1 MEPSRFDDLTK
12 ALASATSR
20 RQALKTIAATTIG
33 GILGLGGIGSA
44 FAKNMTCAQWCAAVF
59 GDNTPADEQCSADAA
74 HHTGLCYSCGPQSPG
89 GGVTPSSICCT
100 RTSSGYCTSYS
111 SATCC
116 GSSATCLNGSCCAN
130 ANVCGSTCLAA
141 PCDSSQC
148 LKCDPTSGT
157 CVGCP
162 SGQSCLN
169 GSCCPNSQVCNG
181 VCCPSGQ
188 SCLNG
193 SCCPNSRVCNGVCC
207 PPTQSC
213 QSGQCGCGP
222 GQVKLCNG
230 TCATPCP
237 QGSTCS
243 CGDCDFDND
252 FENFY
257 CTSGFVGGFCTSDC
271 DCPTGLFCVVTQSC
285 WAAC

>member
-1 MEPSRFDDLTK
+1 MEPSKFDELTK
-12 ALASATSR
+12 ALATSTSR

-148 LKCDPTSGT
+148 LKCDPTTGACVSTCTSTQTCIGGTCCENAHVCGSTCCDACSTCQGGT
-157 CVGCP
+157 CVSSCA
-162 SGQSCLN
+162 SGQSC
-169 GSCCPNSQVCNG
+169 CNG
-181 VCCPSGQ
+181 TCSDCP
-188 SCLNG
+188 
-193 SCCPNSRVCNGVCC
+193 
-207 PPTQSC
+207 
-213 QSGQCGCGP
+213 CGY
-222 GQVKLCNG
+222 VKLCNG
-230 TCATPCP
+230 TCAKPCP
-237 QGSTCS
+237 EGSTCS
-243 CGDCDFDND
+243 CGACDFDND
-252 FENFY
+252 FQNFY